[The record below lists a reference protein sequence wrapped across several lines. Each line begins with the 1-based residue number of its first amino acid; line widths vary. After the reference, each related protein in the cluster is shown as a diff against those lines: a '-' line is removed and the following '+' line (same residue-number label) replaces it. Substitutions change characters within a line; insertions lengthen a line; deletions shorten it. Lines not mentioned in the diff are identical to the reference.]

1 MEVVNQ
7 GHIFFIIQN
16 KTISMLKLRKLVM
29 AKKIAFVILFCVPL
43 EIMQPLIRA
52 DSAVAC
58 VAIHNS
64 AMLSYLLNGM
74 R

>member
-1 MEVVNQ
+1 
-7 GHIFFIIQN
+7 
-16 KTISMLKLRKLVM
+16 MLKLRNFVM

-64 AMLSYLLNGM
+64 AMLSYLLNSM
-74 R
+74 RYLMVQKKGDVLQYGI